1 MSWPRGPPRNKTI
14 SELAGHPGPAA
25 AAGGAADQPQQA
37 NAAPNAAAAANAAAG
52 AQAAAN
58 AAAGAQAAATSRQM
72 AEILLGGGG
81 GGGNNNNAN
90 SYVSGLSGYN
100 SNASFWGRGHS
111 RNMHRRQTGRW
122 SNKEEKVYL
131 ERLEQ
136 LREIR
141 RARVV
146 QECATAASLFAPG
159 DRVIFAPV
167 GIWVH
172 HDTTE
177 TVAEFVGMATECL
190 ADVRVIESL
199 VHAPGLVIRRDV
211 RELRHIQKPLRAV
224 VQARHNLGQR
234 RQAVRNMYEEA
245 TGGQFAG
252 RTSPYHEISQF
263 LESPRTQSTAPEN
276 TLPAL
281 KWKQEPKK
289 PKNPNGSS
297 GGGGGGGG
305 GGDGSSQRKRRNTQ
319 KRKTIN

>member
-1 MSWPRGPPRNKTI
+1 M
-14 SELAGHPGPAA
+14 
-25 AAGGAADQPQQA
+25 AD
-37 NAAPNAAAAANAAAG
+37 
-52 AQAAAN
+52 
-58 AAAGAQAAATSRQM
+58 R
-72 AEILLGGGG
+72 LLGGGG
-81 GGGNNNNAN
+81 GKNNNAN

-111 RNMHRRQTGRW
+111 RNMHRRQRGKW
-122 SNKEEKVYL
+122 SNKEEKDYL
-131 ERLEQ
+131 ERLAQ

-141 RARVV
+141 RARLL

-167 GIWVH
+167 GIWAH

-199 VHAPGLVIRRDV
+199 AHVPGLVIRRDV

-224 VQARHNLGQR
+224 VQARHNLSER

-252 RTSPYHEISQF
+252 RTGPYREISQF
-263 LESPRTQSTAPEN
+263 LESPRTKSTAPEN

-281 KWKQEPKK
+281 KWKQEPK
-289 PKNPNGSS
+289 NPNRSE

-305 GGDGSSQRKRRNTQ
+305 GGSSGGGGSGGSQRKTR
-319 KRKTIN
+319 KRKTTN